1 MRISQLV
8 DPPGPFDTL
17 ATWESWRKEMDTLQK
32 DDQIPLLIKEADEM
46 IARKKEEADRSHHP
60 SPTMKPFISGDSEM
74 LTLSEQKSLRAALKE
89 TVASAQKAF
98 AKRT

>member
-17 ATWESWRKEMDTLQK
+17 ATWESWRKEIDTLQT

-46 IARKKEEADRSHHP
+46 IARKKAEADKSHHP
-60 SPTMKPFISGDSEM
+60 SLSTKPFIYGASEM
-74 LTLSEQKSLRAALKE
+74 LTPSEQKSLRDDLQEAD
-89 TVASAQKAF
+89 ASAQKAF

>member
-17 ATWESWRKEMDTLQK
+17 ATWESWRKEIDTLQT

-46 IARKKEEADRSHHP
+46 IARKKAEADKSYLP
-60 SPTMKPFISGDSEM
+60 PLSTKPFISETAET
-74 LTLSEQKSLRAALKE
+74 LTPSEQEALRDDLKEAAAL
-89 TVASAQKAF
+89 AQKAF